1 MWEDALALPSTA
13 GLRTDTTA
21 VERPQTASSH
31 TWRRE
36 QQRFL
41 PNFQVILPCASGNP
55 RLGGGSRRP
64 RQRSP
69 STRRGAPGAS
79 TFCVGG
85 AASSQCLQGARGGCY
100 WVEVCA
106 TSLVRQSKSLE
117 QLSAALGQMCSR
129 QRKPPCEMGLA
140 LHPCTSIHAVLGEFL
155 KMLSQP
161 PVM

>member
-1 MWEDALALPSTA
+1 MLWHFPALQVFA
-13 GLRTDTTA
+13 RTPLLW
-21 VERPQTASSH
+21 RPQAASSH

-79 TFCVGG
+79 TFCVRG
-85 AASSQCLQGARGGCY
+85 AASSHCLQGAGGGCY

-117 QLSAALGQMCSR
+117 RLSAALGRAAGRGSPHVRWGWHCT
-129 QRKPPCEMGLA
+129 LA
-140 LHPCTSIHAVLGEFL
+140 LPF
-155 KMLSQP
+155 MLFWVNS
-161 PVM
+161 